1 MKGTPNVI
9 EQKDGALLEHDLH
22 LNKAKCFSFVNFQRF
37 TPHLLRWIVKAKH
50 DTNSCDVFVQVSKAS
65 KVHI

>member
-1 MKGTPNVI
+1 MKGTPNVV

-22 LNKAKCFSFVNFQRF
+22 LNKAKCFSFVTFQRC
-37 TPHLLRWIVKAKH
+37 TPHLLCWIVKAKH
-50 DTNSCDVFVQVSKAS
+50 DTKSCDVFVQVLKAS